1 MEEEVL
7 RFAFHKGTM
16 NDFIW
21 ARKKKHVSLLKT
33 SLQRKLDLRNVE
45 EIPPAQHNKLLS
57 EFVLT
62 VRTYFRWKWLRE
74 VFYTNYFVKNTI
86 FWFTLH
92 FLNEV
97 FALVIFKIDVVP
109 FTLQVFIPHNF
120 KILQIRKAIYR
131 LNFKITS
138 YLYVSLKV
146 KSLCKRISL

>member
-1 MEEEVL
+1 MTSYEQE
-7 RFAFHKGTM
+7 KKNT
-16 NDFIW
+16 W
-21 ARKKKHVSLLKT
+21 AKTDRKVSLLKT
-33 SLQRKLDLRNVE
+33 PLQRKLDLRNVE

-62 VRTYFRWKWLRE
+62 VRTHFRWKWLRE